1 MKGIVNMEFSDLVAL
16 KLKEILEEKNI
27 TLYKL
32 QSLTGVYSS
41 TVSQFLTRKT
51 KTIRI
56 DVLFVIC
63 NAINVNLS
71 NFFLDDRF
79 KTAEATEWKNKKEE

>member
-1 MKGIVNMEFSDLVAL
+1 MEFSDLVAL
-16 KLKEILEEKNI
+16 KLKEVLEERNI

-51 KTIRI
+51 NTIRI
-56 DVLFVIC
+56 DILFVIC
-63 NAINVNLS
+63 NAIDIDLS
-71 NFFLDDRF
+71 TFFLDDRF
-79 KTAEATEWKNKKEE
+79 KIAEATEWKNKKEE

>member
-1 MKGIVNMEFSDLVAL
+1 MDFSDLVAL
-16 KLKEILEEKNI
+16 KLKEVLEEKDI

-32 QSLTGVYSS
+32 QSLTGIYSS

-63 NAINVNLS
+63 NAIDVDLS
-71 NFFLDDRF
+71 NFFLDERF
-79 KTAEATEWKNKKEE
+79 KNAEAKDWLKKKKEK